1 MGKLLSLNLTDVN
14 SPINLCIYADFLFT
28 SCPSCSW
35 QLQLCSCQGRLY
47 VWLLH
52 ICPTFRASIHFMVR
66 LVIGCCWTCSWMIW
80 RENLDS
86 ALGDRL
92 QLQHKWI
99 FRSWA
104 CRGQPLCCFWNRKL
118 MAILLERPLN
128 DFQAEWRSSKLCSA
142 ESSSS
147 RSHNRCPPIRP
158 QVLCEPL
165 CHLIFTVG
173 SNIPLWV

>member
-1 MGKLLSLNLTDVN
+1 MLMGKLLNLIDVN
-14 SPINLCIYADFLFT
+14 NPINLCISTDFLFT

-35 QLQLCSCQGRLY
+35 QLRLCSCQSRLY

-52 ICPTFRASIHFMVR
+52 ICHNIPSQHTFHGQISHR
-66 LVIGCCWTCSWMIW
+66 LLLNMF
-80 RENLDS
+80 LDNMEGKPGLS
-86 ALGDRL
+86 FGWSVTTL
-92 QLQHKWI
+92 HKWI

-104 CRGQPLCCFWNRKL
+104 CWGQSSCCFWNRKS

-128 DFQAEWRSSKLCSA
+128 GCQAEWCSSKLCSA
-142 ESSSS
+142 ESSSR
-147 RSHNRCPPIRP
+147 RSHNRCSPVRP

-173 SNIPLWV
+173 NNIPLRV